1 MIVSKLL
8 KTFAFET
15 KVLLV
20 DVKHNETHSMD
31 TKRYFNEYEYEP
43 RWDGKVAISRVT
55 DGKVV
60 IFYKSGTGL

>member
-20 DVKHNETHSMD
+20 DVKYKKTHSMD
-31 TKRYFNEYEYEP
+31 MKQYFNEYEPE
-43 RWDGKVAISRVT
+43 WDGEVVISRVT

-60 IFYKSGTGL
+60 IFYKNGVEL

>member
-20 DVKHNETHSMD
+20 DVKCNETYSMD
-31 TKRYFNEYEYEP
+31 RKQYFNEYEYEP
-43 RWDGKVAISRVT
+43 KWDGEVVISRVT

-60 IFYKSGTGL
+60 IFYKSDIRL

>member
-20 DVKHNETHSMD
+20 DVKCNKTYSMNA
-31 TKRYFNEYEYEP
+31 KEYFNEYETK
-43 RWDGKVAISRVT
+43 WDGEVVISRVT
-55 DGKVV
+55 DRKVV
-60 IFYKSGTGL
+60 LFYKSGIEL

>member
-20 DVKHNETHSMD
+20 DVKYNETYSMD
-31 TKRYFNEYEYEP
+31 AKQYFNEYEP
-43 RWDGKVAISRVT
+43 RWDGEVVISRVT
-55 DGKVV
+55 DGKIVV
-60 IFYKSGTGL
+60 FYRSGIEL

>member
-20 DVKHNETHSMD
+20 DVKYNETYSMD
-31 TKRYFNEYEYEP
+31 AKQYFNEYEYEP
-43 RWDGKVAISRVT
+43 RWDGEVVISRVT
-55 DGKVV
+55 DGKIVV
-60 IFYKSGTGL
+60 FYKSGIEL

>member
-20 DVKHNETHSMD
+20 DVKCNETYSMD
-31 TKRYFNEYEYEP
+31 RKQYFNEYEYEP
-43 RWDGKVAISRVT
+43 KWDGEVVISRVT

-60 IFYKSGTGL
+60 IFYRSDIGL

>member
-8 KTFAFET
+8 KTFVFET

-20 DVKHNETHSMD
+20 DVKYNKTYSMD
-31 TKRYFNEYEYEP
+31 TKQYFNEYETE
-43 RWDGKVAISRVT
+43 WDGEVVISRVT

>member
-20 DVKHNETHSMD
+20 DVKYKKTHSMD
-31 TKRYFNEYEYEP
+31 TKQYFNEYEYEP
-43 RWDGKVAISRVT
+43 EWDGEVVISRVT

-60 IFYKSGTGL
+60 IFYKNGVEL

>member
-20 DVKHNETHSMD
+20 DVKYNETYSMD
-31 TKRYFNEYEYEP
+31 AKQYFNEYEYEP
-43 RWDGKVAISRVT
+43 RWNGEVVISRVT
-55 DGKVV
+55 DGKIVV
-60 IFYKSGTGL
+60 FYKSDIEL

>member
-20 DVKHNETHSMD
+20 DVKYNETYSMD
-31 TKRYFNEYEYEP
+31 AKQYFNEYEYEP
-43 RWDGKVAISRVT
+43 RWDGEVVISRVT
-55 DGKVV
+55 DRKVV
-60 IFYKSGTGL
+60 IFYKSGIEL